1 MNSSDQFAGFILAG
15 GASSR
20 MGCPKALLDFGGSPL
35 ILHTVVLL
43 KPLVASV
50 TVVGPPSQYAALGLS
65 VIADDV
71 SAHAECDGP
80 CGPLAGI
87 ATALAATHAPWNLIV
102 ACDLPYLS
110 SAWLEWLLA
119 RALRSQGEAVIPRSE
134 YGMEP
139 LAAVYRRE
147 CAAPLA
153 AALAQGVRKAS
164 EAIARLQ
171 VEFLDRAEWSEID
184 PSERILKNMNSP
196 KDYEEARKWWQ
207 SGRERES
214 GLQKAQET
222 TAVTGVE
229 SAIRSSPE

>member
-1 MNSSDQFAGFILAG
+1 
-15 GASSR
+15 

-35 ILHTVVLL
+35 ILHSAALL
-43 KPLVASV
+43 KTLVASV
-50 TVVGPPSQYAALGLS
+50 TIVGPPSQYAALGLP
-65 VIADDV
+65 VTADDV
-71 SAHAECDGP
+71 PAHAGSDATEQQSR
-80 CGPLAGI
+80 GPLAGI
-87 ATALAATHAPWNLIV
+87 ATALGATHAPWNLIV

-147 CAAPLA
+147 CAAPIA
-153 AALAQGVRKAS
+153 AALAQGVRKVS
-164 EAIARLQ
+164 DAIARLP
-171 VEFLDRAEWSEID
+171 VEFVDRAEWSEID
-184 PSERILKNMNSP
+184 PSECILKNMNSP

-207 SGRERES
+207 RGRERES
-214 GLQKAQET
+214 SLQSAQET